1 MLLSE
6 RTATGLPNAVLSPRW
21 WLAAMTALG
30 LIGGGLSASRATE
43 THWQVGMPLSRL
55 GVDHGAAGTVTATLL
70 GLGFVF
76 LALGVSLDRIF
87 ARLRAAGRLDPRAE
101 WLLTIGFLVTGLSLA
116 LTGVFPI
123 TRPPSTVIHNIAGF
137 ATPIVLM
144 ATIVGARLALGSLGR
159 LYDRLSAVIL
169 LVVIGLFVATARLH
183 VMPYGLMEL
192 ICFGLIGA
200 WLWLFEA
207 RLRCLIGDL

>member
-1 MLLSE
+1 MLFSG
-6 RTATGLPNAVLSPRW
+6 RPVTGLPAAVVSPRW

-30 LIGGGLSASRATE
+30 LIGVGLAASRATE
-43 THWQVGMPLSRL
+43 TNWQVGMPLSRL
-55 GVDHGAAGTVTATLL
+55 GVDHGAAGTVTVTLL
-70 GLGFVF
+70 GLGFVL

-101 WLLTIGFLVTGLSLA
+101 WLLTIGFLLAGIAIA

-159 LYDRLSAVIL
+159 LYDRLSLVIL
-169 LVVIGLFVATARLH
+169 LVVVGLFVASARLH
-183 VMPYGLMEL
+183 LMPYGVMEL

-207 RLRCLIGDL
+207 RLRCLLGDL

>member
-1 MLLSE
+1 
-6 RTATGLPNAVLSPRW
+6 
-21 WLAAMTALG
+21 MTALG
-30 LIGGGLSASRATE
+30 LVGGGLAVSRATE

-70 GLGFVF
+70 GLGFVM
-76 LALGVSLDRIF
+76 LALGVSLDLIF

-101 WLLTIGFLVTGLSLA
+101 WLLTIGFLLAGVALA
-116 LTGVFPI
+116 LTGLFPI
-123 TRPPSTVIHNIAGF
+123 TRPPSTVIHNVAGF

-144 ATIVGARLALGSLGR
+144 ATIVGARLALGSLGGK
-159 LYDRLSAVIL
+159 YDRLSAVIL
-169 LVVIGLFVATARLH
+169 LGVIGLFVATARMH
-183 VMPYGLMEL
+183 VMPYGVMEL

-207 RLRCLIGDL
+207 RLRSLVGQRLI